1 MKNVISA
8 TVLVL
13 LVGCVTQPQYP
24 DSPKLRQ
31 CKFDATKATAGK
43 NFYGG
48 TGMIG
53 GAYSE
58 GLAYRQVLEACM
70 AQ

>member
-1 MKNVISA
+1 MKTTILILFLTLA
-8 TVLVL
+8 
-13 LVGCVTQPQYP
+13 GCVSQPQYP

-31 CKFDATKATAGK
+31 CKYEATKATAGK
-43 NFYGG
+43 NFYGA
-48 TGMIG
+48 TSTVG

-58 GLAYRQVLEACM
+58 GLAYRNILEACM

>member
-1 MKNVISA
+1 MKYMT
-8 TVLVL
+8 TVTLLVL
-13 LVGCVTQPQYP
+13 LAGCAMQPQYP

-31 CKFDATKATAGK
+31 CKFEATKATAGK

-48 TGMIG
+48 TGVIG

-58 GLAYRQVLEACM
+58 GLAYKNILEACM
-70 AQ
+70 A

>member
-1 MKNVISA
+1 MKTTSLI
-8 TVLVL
+8 L
-13 LVGCVTQPQYP
+13 LLALAGCVAQPQYP

-31 CKFDATKATAGK
+31 CKFEATKATAGK

-48 TGMIG
+48 TGVIG

-58 GLAYRQVLEACM
+58 QLAYRNILEACM